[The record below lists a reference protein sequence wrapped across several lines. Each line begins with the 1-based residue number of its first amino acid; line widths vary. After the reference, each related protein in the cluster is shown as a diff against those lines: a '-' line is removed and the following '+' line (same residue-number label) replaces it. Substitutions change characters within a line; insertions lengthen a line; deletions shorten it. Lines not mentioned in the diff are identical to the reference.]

1 MPKAEL
7 LCHME
12 IGGVEHGPGDVVE
25 FDEANLK
32 VPHRRNAVKLAKKA
46 APKKKKKAESAA
58 DE

>member
-12 IGGVEHGPGDVVE
+12 IGGVPHKPGDVVE
-25 FDEANLK
+25 FDDANLAA
-32 VPHRRNAVKLAKKA
+32 HLRRNAVKLAKKA
-46 APKKKKKAESAA
+46 APKKKKKAEPAA